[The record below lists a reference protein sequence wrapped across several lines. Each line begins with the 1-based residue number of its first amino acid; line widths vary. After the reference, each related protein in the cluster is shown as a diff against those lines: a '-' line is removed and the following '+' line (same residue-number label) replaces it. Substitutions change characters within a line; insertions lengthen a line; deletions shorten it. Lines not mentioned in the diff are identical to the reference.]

1 MLLAILGLAV
11 AGAAYFTV
19 SWLTSSFTRRRAT
32 IIQRANATIAESQKR
47 DRRVSLFKKLGVQAG
62 KRGWKGSVTP
72 LLIGAVFFYVACVLI
87 LNGLGMGSVVS
98 FLVALPLCGALSW
111 GVVRNLDERRQ
122 RAFRRQLLT
131 ALSMLASQ
139 IESGNSPQRALAM
152 VSTQVE
158 SPLAEELEQVLA
170 DATTTKDLIAP
181 LRELYERY
189 PVRALSVLI
198 TAFEI
203 DQQMGSKLSS
213 VLHSASE
220 ALGKEFELVEEMRA
234 EISQTRSEFYIV
246 AGIILFICVYMIAL
260 SGALVGGAF
269 TTPGGIIVLTL
280 AGANFALGVW
290 RVSRILARTR
300 GRV

>member
-1 MLLAILGLAV
+1 MLQAILGLAV
-11 AGAAYFTV
+11 AGAAYFSV
-19 SWLTSSFTRRRAT
+19 SWVSSALTRRRAT
-32 IIQRANATIAESQKR
+32 LIQRANATIAEAQKR
-47 DRRVSLFKKLGVQAG
+47 DRKLSFSKKVSVQAG

-72 LLIGAVFFYVACVLI
+72 LFVGAVFFYVACVLI
-87 LNGLGMGSVVS
+87 LNGLGMGSFIS
-98 FLVALPLCGALSW
+98 FILAVPLCTALSW

-152 VSTQVE
+152 VSTQVD

-170 DATTTKDLIAP
+170 DAATTKDLIKP
-181 LRELYERY
+181 LQELHERY
-189 PVRALSVLI
+189 PVRSLSVLI

-213 VLHSASE
+213 VLNSASVS
-220 ALGKEFELVEEMRA
+220 LGREFELVEEMRA

-269 TTPGGIIVLTL
+269 TTPGGITVLTL
-280 AGANFALGVW
+280 FAANFALGVW
-290 RVSRILARTR
+290 RVSRILARVR
-300 GRV
+300 GRA